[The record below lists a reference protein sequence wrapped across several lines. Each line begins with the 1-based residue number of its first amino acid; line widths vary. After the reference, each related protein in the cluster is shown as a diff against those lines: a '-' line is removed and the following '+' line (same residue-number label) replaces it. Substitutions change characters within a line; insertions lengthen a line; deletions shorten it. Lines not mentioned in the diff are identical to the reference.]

1 MFKKD
6 LKDDLRKAE
15 SDIPKCKILKYKAN
29 KTLNSGQIK
38 FEMITGRFFYL
49 ATKCFSLKLIS
60 RYQTFVRRK
69 GVGTRSDL
77 GRIWI
82 G

>member
-49 ATKCFSLKLIS
+49 ATKCFSLKL
-60 RYQTFVRRK
+60 FL
-69 GVGTRSDL
+69 GTHQNWFQAKVKL
-77 GRIWI
+77 GH

>member
-49 ATKCFSLKLIS
+49 ATKCFSLKTVS
-60 RYQTFVRRK
+60 RYTHQT
-69 GVGTRSDL
+69 
-77 GRIWI
+77 
-82 G
+82 

>member
-49 ATKCFSLKLIS
+49 ATKCFS
-60 RYQTFVRRK
+60 YF
-69 GVGTRSDL
+69 
-77 GRIWI
+77 
-82 G
+82 